1 MCLTCDM
8 LNLSF
13 LQPDSSAAAFG
24 PGDVGPAKQQST
36 AEETKGSTDHK
47 WLFSNST
54 DFDSRKYINLVF
66 AKNIL
71 ETAQS

>member
-8 LNLSF
+8 LNLLF

-47 WLFSNST
+47 CFFQTRQILTAGNIYIWLLQ
-54 DFDSRKYINLVF
+54 RIY
-66 AKNIL
+66 
-71 ETAQS
+71 